1 MAKVF
6 GVSNIYISAI
16 YRGWLLVKN
25 SLVNIFEVNRQ
36 VPYSL
41 GIRSED
47 DFEKVSTTSEEG
59 GVRKRR
65 GPLGVSWPDQQ
76 KDKVFGF
83 DPVFALDL

>member
-1 MAKVF
+1 MLPKVF
-6 GVSNIYISAI
+6 GVIST
-16 YRGWLLVKN
+16 L
-25 SLVNIFEVNRQ
+25 
-36 VPYSL
+36 
-41 GIRSED
+41 SED